1 VSSAVITVV
10 LAEHHRLVREGVR
23 LLLQRE
29 PDIDVVGVG
38 DDAPDTIDLVS
49 RLRPNVLVLDLVLPG
64 MSGLDVLRRLTADFP
79 ETRAVV
85 LSMRTDEWHVRH
97 ALAAGAV
104 GYVAKES
111 DPGELLHAIREA
123 VAGRRYISLPSGANL
138 PGPGGESSDRPAES
152 VLTPREREVFELAAI
167 GRTAQQI
174 AHALGMSPRTA
185 ETHRRNLM
193 RKLSLRSQTDLVRY
207 AIRIGA
213 IPPAA

>member
-1 VSSAVITVV
+1 M
-10 LAEHHRLVREGVR
+10 
-23 LLLQRE
+23 
-29 PDIDVVGVG
+29 DVVGVG
-38 DDAPDTIDLVS
+38 DDGPGTIDLVS

-64 MSGLDVLRRLTADFP
+64 MSGLDVLRRLTADVP
-79 ETRAVV
+79 ETRTVV
-85 LSMRTDEWHVRH
+85 LTMRTDEWHVRH

-104 GYVAKES
+104 GYVAKSS
-111 DPGELLHAIREA
+111 DAGALLHAIREA
-123 VAGRRYISLPSGANL
+123 VAGRRYVSLPSGVNL
-138 PGPGGESSDRPAES
+138 PAPGADPSEKAAIENA
-152 VLTPREREVFELAAI
+152 LTPREREVFLLAAV

-213 IPPAA
+213 IPPDA